1 MYFVKFSRELIKN
14 RRQTEKTRVDIL
26 QATLDAVNSV
36 NNNKMTNFEVFEQII
51 EFLIAGTDTV
61 GFTSSMAIIL
71 LAKNPSKLK
80 ALQQELDNVLGN
92 YNGELPKLNQ
102 LKSLPY
108 LNAVI
113 NETMRLWPDVLVC
126 I

>member
-1 MYFVKFSRELIKN
+1 
-14 RRQTEKTRVDIL
+14 
-26 QATLDAVNSV
+26 
-36 NNNKMTNFEVFEQII
+36 MTNFEVFEQII

-61 GFTSSMAIIL
+61 GFTSSMTIIL

-80 ALQQELDNVLGN
+80 ALQQELDNALGN
-92 YNGELPKLNQ
+92 YNGELPKHNQ

-113 NETMRLWPDVLVC
+113 NETMRLWPVVLV
-126 I
+126 